1 PDVLNY
7 LWLQLD
13 QNILSDENTLSRTST
28 GQVVD
33 SAAAKSF
40 ATAVSD
46 FKAGFNIKSVTET
59 SGKPLR
65 YTINNTMMRV
75 TLPQPLKSGEKFS
88 FNIAW
93 SFNIVDRN
101 VVRQRSGLEYVPDDG
116 NYVYTIAQFFPRMC
130 VYDDYN
136 GWQNK
141 QFLGTG
147 EFALPFGDYKVKITV
162 PSDHI
167 VAASGVLQNPT
178 EVLSATERERFEKAK
193 KSFDKPLFIVTEKE
207 AIAQEKKRSKD
218 KWTWEF
224 QCETGRDLACAC

>member
-1 PDVLNY
+1 MTRILALLFLFAGHLAFAQTPGWQGKFEQLEQLLPTPNEYRSASGAPGPRYWQQQADYDIEVELNDDNQSITGKETITYHNNSPDVLNY

-101 VVRQRSGLEYVPDDG
+101 VFRQRSGLEY
-116 NYVYTIAQFFPRMC
+116 FP
-130 VYDDYN
+130 
-136 GWQNK
+136 
-141 QFLGTG
+141 
-147 EFALPFGDYKVKITV
+147 
-162 PSDHI
+162 
-167 VAASGVLQNPT
+167 
-178 EVLSATERERFEKAK
+178 
-193 KSFDKPLFIVTEKE
+193 
-207 AIAQEKKRSKD
+207 
-218 KWTWEF
+218 
-224 QCETGRDLACAC
+224 